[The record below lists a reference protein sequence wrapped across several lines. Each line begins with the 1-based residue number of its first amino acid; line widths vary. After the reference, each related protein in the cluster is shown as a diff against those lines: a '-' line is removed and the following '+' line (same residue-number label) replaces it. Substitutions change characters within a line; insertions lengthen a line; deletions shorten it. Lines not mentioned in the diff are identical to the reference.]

1 MTRPSPNAIQL
12 DILSRMAEGKSLCFS
27 RDGEQIWLSGEA
39 LSPLPA
45 EYEPHIHQMF
55 DERWLTYSEDEE
67 SRLDPYIWVITPTG
81 RDVLKEHGH
90 GG

>member
-27 RDGEQIWLSGEA
+27 WDGKTAWLSGEA

-45 EYEPHIHQMF
+45 EAMPHLQPMLKAG
-55 DERWLTYSEDEE
+55 WLTYSEDEE
-67 SRLDPYIWVITPTG
+67 SRLDPYTWVITPTG
-81 RDVLKEHGH
+81 RDVWKENQP
-90 GG
+90 